1 MRQALSR
8 VALILVAIAIAATPA
23 HLQNAET
30 RSPFDT
36 LHFRDIGPAATGGRI
51 HDLQIDPKNPA
62 VLYAGAATGG
72 LWKSTNKGL
81 TWTDVFVQ
89 QPDNTFGSL
98 ALFEGD
104 SKIVWAGTGE
114 NNNRQSSSWGGG
126 VYRSIDAGATWT
138 YLGLHETRSIG
149 RVVLDPADPNVAY
162 IAAVGNL
169 WAENPERG
177 VFKTTD
183 AGRSWTKV
191 LYVDPFTGAT
201 DLVMDPR
208 DSKVLYA
215 ATNGCAR
222 RLVSTAAGPAAPF
235 TKRPTAPRRG
245 RSSRTAFR
253 AETKAA
259 SGWQSRTRGRTC

>member
-30 RSPFDT
+30 RSPFDG

-62 VLYAGAATGG
+62 ILYAGAASGG
-72 LWKSTNKGL
+72 IWKSTNNGV
-81 TWTDVFVQ
+81 TWKDIFGT

-98 ALFEGD
+98 AIFEGD
-104 SKIVWAGTGE
+104 TKIIWAGTGE

-126 VYRSIDAGATWT
+126 VYRSTDGGDTWS

-149 RVVLDPADPNVAY
+149 RVVLDPVDPNVAFV
-162 IAAVGNL
+162 AAVGNL
-169 WAENPERG
+169 WAGNAERG

-183 AGRSWTKV
+183 AGRTWSKV
-191 LYVDPFTGAT
+191 LYVDTFTGAT
-201 DLVMDPR
+201 DMVMDPR
-208 DSKVLYA
+208 DPKVLYA
-215 ATNGCAR
+215 AT
-222 RLVSTAAGPAAPF
+222 
-235 TKRPTAPRRG
+235 
-245 RSSRTAFR
+245 
-253 AETKAA
+253 
-259 SGWQSRTRGRTC
+259 